1 MLINGILAGLLC
13 LSSGYFIYWRRK
25 TYREIDALL
34 DCILERERI
43 AYSDVREGEFSALVS
58 KLTRIQ
64 EVLTSQALKAE
75 EEKEQVKSLVSNMS
89 HQLKTPLA
97 NLSLYTELLSTSGI
111 DGKKKTEAGEKLKRQ
126 TDKLNFIAGSLMKM
140 IKLEQNAISFDATE
154 APLRETLLD
163 AVDMMYERME
173 KKGIEVIL
181 EPYEDCFLRHNRKW
195 TAEVF
200 VNILENA
207 VKYTDRGGFIRIQI
221 CPYEIYTEIR
231 FLDNGRGIYEDELTQ
246 IFKRFYR
253 GRDTEHI
260 EGSGIG
266 LYLSNLIL
274 EKEKGYM
281 TVKSVYGEGSCFSVF
296 LQNCKNELG
305 VC

>member
-1 MLINGILAGLLC
+1 MVINIVLVILLGL
-13 LSSGYFIYWRRK
+13 SAVFYTYRK
-25 TYREIDALL
+25 REMYREIDRLL
-34 DCILERERI
+34 DCVLERRMI
-43 AYSDVREGEFSALVS
+43 MYSDMREGELSALVS
-58 KLTRIQ
+58 KFDRIQ
-64 EVLTSQALKAE
+64 EVLVGQAREAE
-75 EEKEQVKSLVSNMS
+75 EEKEQVKRLVSDMS

-97 NLSLYTELLSTSGI
+97 NLSLYTDILNTPGLSEA
-111 DGKKKTEAGEKLKRQ
+111 KRKEAGEKLRKQ
-126 TDKLNFIAGSLMKM
+126 TEKLDFIIGSLMKM
-140 IKLEQNAISFDATE
+140 VKLEQDVITFE
-154 APLRETLLD
+154 AAPASLKETLLD
-163 AVDMMYERME
+163 AVDMVYGKME
-173 KKGIEVIL
+173 QKGITFVL
-181 EPYEDCFLRHNRKW
+181 EPYEDILLVHNRKW

-207 VKYTDRGGFIRIQI
+207 VKYTERGGTIRIQI

-231 FLDNGRGIYEDELTQ
+231 FFDNGCGIHEEEVTQ

-253 GRDTEHI
+253 GQGSEHI

-296 LQNCKNELG
+296 LQCKSLH
-305 VC
+305 